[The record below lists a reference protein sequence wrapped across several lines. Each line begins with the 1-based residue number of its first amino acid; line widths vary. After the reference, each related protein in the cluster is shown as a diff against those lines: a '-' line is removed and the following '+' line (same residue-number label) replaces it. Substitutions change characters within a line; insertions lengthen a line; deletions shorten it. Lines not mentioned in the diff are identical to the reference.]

1 MHMTHNWFSLRR
13 LFRLRIVEGFWP
25 PITPPNTVEAR
36 KQASVSGRKA
46 ASPAL
51 PWQATDG
58 AETKGRKGGP
68 LNGAVAHAM
77 RE

>member
-25 PITPPNTVEAR
+25 PITPNTVEAR